1 MPPRISLAT
10 LIGIVAVL
18 ALALAGMLSA
28 SRLWL
33 MLASTVMLAL
43 LLTAI
48 LAAWLFSGTDRAFW
62 VGFALFGWTYLILVN
77 WGWIG
82 GQIGS
87 ELTIG
92 FSEAAEWV
100 LPEVKAPPLQ
110 FGFPAPAS
118 PVSTTSPAPFGQA
131 VPAAPALVNPADYIE
146 LSRQRQIRI
155 GNFVQI
161 CRMSGA
167 LCFCRVGRM
176 DRTRVGRASREFETS
191 GEARR
196 AGVGRAADVAV
207 RWDHTIR

>member
-33 MLASTVMLAL
+33 MLASTVVLAL
-43 LLTAI
+43 LLTSI
-48 LAAWLFSGTDRAFW
+48 LAAWLFSGIDRAFW

-110 FGFPAPAS
+110 FGVPAPAS
-118 PVSTTSPAPFGQA
+118 PLSATSPAQIGTT
-131 VPAAPALVNPADYIE
+131 VPAPPAFVNPANYME
-146 LSRQRQIRI
+146 LARQRQIRI

-161 CRMSGA
+161 GRILGA
-167 LCFCRVGRM
+167 LIFAVLGGWI
-176 DRTRVGRASREFETS
+176 GRALAE
-191 GEARR
+191 R
-196 AGVGRAADVAV
+196 AESSKRAARPAAPG
-207 RWDHTIR
+207 